1 MSAKTTGCGG
11 DKSVEGVGKTASA
24 TRSASFLTD
33 KLKKQDSNTVKSMS
47 ARAQLNM
54 NNDGQSMSASANII
68 WFRDSAL
75 WVNVKKFGFEA
86 ARALITRDS
95 VYLLNRLE
103 KTYSAKGL
111 ESIQRQYNL
120 PAGFEL
126 IQQTL
131 LAHAWMFPGAKL
143 NSSVEDGLHKLIG
156 TESQYA
162 AAYWIEDGSFLLK
175 KEHFV
180 RQQDEKMITLGFDKF
195 QKVTG
200 IGQFPYF
207 RSIEA
212 YSPDTGNTRLDV
224 EFSDVEI
231 NTAQPYRFEIP
242 AHYKRVD

>member
-1 MSAKTTGCGG
+1 MS
-11 DKSVEGVGKTASA
+11 V
-24 TRSASFLTD
+24 
-33 KLKKQDSNTVKSMS
+33 
-47 ARAQLNM
+47 
-54 NNDGQSMSASANII
+54 SANII

-75 WVNVKKFGFEA
+75 WLNVKKFGFEA
-86 ARALITRDS
+86 ARALVTRDS

-103 KTYSAKGL
+103 KTYSVKGL

-131 LAHAWMFPGAKL
+131 LAHAWMFPGSKL
-143 NSSVEDGLHKLIG
+143 NSAVEDGLHKLIG
-156 TESQYA
+156 ADGQYA

-195 QKVTG
+195 QKVSG

-224 EFSDVEI
+224 ELSDVEI